1 MRILMKKDD
10 AGFELVSDAPGGNA
24 RDRTIGLWDEIREAK
39 PGEARRDAA
48 ARRRRRARRETD
60 LNQRSDFL
68 SFMI

>member
-1 MRILMKKDD
+1 MKKDD

-48 ARRRRRARRETD
+48 ARRRRPRAARQTSIRGAIFCH
-60 LNQRSDFL
+60 S
-68 SFMI
+68 